1 MVFAA
6 APSKGW
12 WEAEVFQQQIS
23 CVYVRFV
30 SSKKALGEI
39 EVDDKGAMTR
49 ERWEIL
55 KGDFARLSA
64 DRQKSCEVI
73 SETSKN
79 MACAIRQE
87 EEQLLRAYKDN
98 VSSVAERISKNVR
111 RFNVNAVRSD
121 ADVLAVPDTPKDI
134 GPALV
139 ACSINTRNSTDP
151 NDILDNGATLPLKEE
166 EIWRTRQAMMAR
178 RVAAKDLEPQDFIA
192 MVT

>member
-1 MVFAA
+1 
-6 APSKGW
+6 
-12 WEAEVFQQQIS
+12 
-23 CVYVRFV
+23 
-30 SSKKALGEI
+30 
-39 EVDDKGAMTR
+39 
-49 ERWEIL
+49 
-55 KGDFARLSA
+55 
-64 DRQKSCEVI
+64 
-73 SETSKN
+73 

-87 EEQLLRAYKDN
+87 EEQLLNAYKDN
-98 VSSVAERISKNVR
+98 VSSVAERISKEVR

-151 NDILDNGATLPLKEE
+151 NDMLDNDATLPLKED

-192 MVT
+192 MVKRNAL